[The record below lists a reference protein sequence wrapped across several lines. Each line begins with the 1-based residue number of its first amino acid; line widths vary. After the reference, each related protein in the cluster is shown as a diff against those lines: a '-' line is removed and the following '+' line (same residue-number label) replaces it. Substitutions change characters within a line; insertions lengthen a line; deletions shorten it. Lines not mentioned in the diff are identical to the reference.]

1 MERDFPKGSASP
13 PRKADDD
20 SCRSLL
26 DQIAQGSES
35 ALAEF
40 YWLFEARVYAFAQI
54 RLNDFH
60 EAADPSCLPIHLV
73 LVVTS
78 RGEWEKFGEPE
89 TIHHMGGMN

>member
-1 MERDFPKGSASP
+1 MIFRKGPPPP

-20 SCRSLL
+20 SCRELL
-26 DQIAQGSES
+26 DQIAKGSES

-40 YWLFEARVYAFAQI
+40 YRIFEARVYAFAPI

-60 EAADPSCLPIHLV
+60 ETADPSCLPIHLV
-73 LVVTS
+73 FVVAS

-89 TIHHMGGMN
+89 PFTIWEG